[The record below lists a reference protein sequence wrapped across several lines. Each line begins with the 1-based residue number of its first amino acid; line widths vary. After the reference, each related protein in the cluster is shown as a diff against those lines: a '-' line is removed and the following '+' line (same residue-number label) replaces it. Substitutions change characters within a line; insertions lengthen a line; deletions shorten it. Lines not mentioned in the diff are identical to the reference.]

1 MFIYTMWSVLGG
13 GVIYRGVYKVSF
25 LGYRRQ
31 NGSVGTRNYIGIIS
45 TVGCANDVTWWI
57 SQQVKGSTPFI
68 HSQGCAQTQPDLDIV
83 TRTLICLG
91 WNPNLAGVLV
101 VSLGCE
107 SVSADKIAEGIAESG
122 KPVEKIVIQKVGGA
136 TAAVAQ
142 GSLLAQAMAIEA
154 SRIRREEFPDSEL
167 VVGVKCGASDTTSGL
182 LSNPATG
189 AACDLVID
197 NGGTCIFGETTE
209 FMGAEHILAR
219 RAATAQVANKIMDI
233 VARMERRA
241 TAMGFDMR
249 GGQPTRG
256 NIAGGLTTI
265 EEKSLGA
272 IAKGGTKTIKEV
284 YEYGER
290 PQGKGLFIVD
300 SPGRELEFLT
310 ALAAAGAQVII
321 FSTGLGAPQGFPFI
335 PVIKVTAN
343 PITYERLPDH
353 LDVFVELTEEAGT
366 AIARAAKA
374 LYQETLAVAS
384 GKQTKAETIGYGNF
398 PNIFTIGPVL

>member
-1 MFIYTMWSVLGG
+1 M
-13 GVIYRGVYKVSF
+13 SF

-31 NGSVGTRNYIGIIS
+31 NGSIGTRNYIGIIS
-45 TVGCANDVTWWI
+45 TVSCANDVTWWI
-57 SQQVKGSTPFI
+57 SQKVKGSAFFI
-68 HSQGCAQTQPDLDIV
+68 HGQGCAQTQPDLETI
-83 TRTLICLG
+83 TRTLISLG

-107 SVSADKIAEGIAESG
+107 SASADKIADGIAESG

-136 TAAVAQ
+136 TSAVER
-142 GSLLAQAMAIEA
+142 GTKLTQAMLIEA
-154 SRIRREEFPDSEL
+154 SKMKREEFPDSEL

-182 LSNPATG
+182 VSNPVAGAT
-189 AACDLVID
+189 CDLLID

-209 FMGAEHILAR
+209 FMGAEHILTR
-219 RAATAQVANKIMDI
+219 RAATPQIAKKIMDI
-233 VARMERRA
+233 VARMEQRI
-241 TAMGFDMR
+241 TAMGVDMR

-272 IAKGGTKTIKEV
+272 IAKGGTKTITDV

-300 SPGRELEFLT
+300 TPGREPEFLT
-310 ALAAAGAQVII
+310 ALTAAGAQVIV
-321 FSTGLGAPQGFPFI
+321 FSTGLGAPQGFPFV
-335 PVIKVTAN
+335 PVIKVTGN

-353 LDVFVELTEEAGT
+353 LDLFVELAGKDISGIKH
-366 AIARAAKA
+366 AGQA
-374 LYQETLAVAS
+374 LYKEILAVAS
-384 GKQTKAETIGYGNF
+384 GKQTKAETIGYGSF
-398 PNIFTIGPVL
+398 PNIFTIGPVI

>member
-1 MFIYTMWSVLGG
+1 M
-13 GVIYRGVYKVSF
+13 SF

-31 NGSVGTRNYIGIIS
+31 NGSVGTRNCIGIFS

-57 SQQVKGSTPFI
+57 SQQVKDSAPFI
-68 HSQGCAQTQPDLDIV
+68 HGQGCAQTQPDLDTV
-83 TRTLICLG
+83 TRTLISLG

-107 SVSADKIAEGIAESG
+107 SVSVDRIAEGIAESG
-122 KPVEKIVIQKVGGA
+122 KPVEKIVIQKVGGVR
-136 TAAVAQ
+136 AAVAQ
-142 GSLLAQAMAIEA
+142 GSQFAQAMAAEA
-154 SRIRREEFPDSEL
+154 SRIKREEFPESEL
-167 VVGVKCGASDTTSGL
+167 VLGVKCGASDTTSGL

-189 AACDLVID
+189 TACDLVID
-197 NGGTCIFGETTE
+197 SGGTCVFGETTE

-219 RAATAQVANKIMDI
+219 RAATPQVADKIMGI
-233 VARMERRA
+233 VDRMERRVS
-241 TAMGFDMR
+241 AMGFDMR
-249 GGQPTRG
+249 GGQPTGG

-272 IAKGGTKTIKEV
+272 IAKAGSKPITEV

-290 PQGKGLFIVD
+290 PRGKGLFIVD

-335 PVIKVTAN
+335 PVITVTGN

-353 LDVFVELTEEAGT
+353 VDVFVELTEEAGT
-366 AIARAAKA
+366 AIARTGKA
-374 LYQETLAVAS
+374 LYQEALAVAS
-384 GKQTKAETIGYGNF
+384 GKQTKAEMIGYGKF
-398 PNIFTIGPVL
+398 PNIFTIGPVI